1 MADLTAK
8 TRDSLPD
15 SAFAVPGKRK
25 LPVEDET
32 HARLA
37 ETQVGRT
44 QGLSSAE
51 RATAKKRIDA
61 ALDNDETEDTTK
73 SMSTPSERDLEKAH
87 SDVDTQMHDDERGT
101 IQKALAGLRAW
112 AGFGASEE
120 LVKGDPD
127 SEPMARAGDSQ
138 YPNDQGAE
146 KRLKRARAQSK
157 PGQTDQY
164 EGVEDADDDSVE
176 YENMEPDFLKTG
188 AKKSLA
194 PSDVYDELVKASGEE
209 LVQEINATPALE
221 AMASS
226 FAKSLSD
233 VSDIEGDHYEA
244 VMAGQQMLA
253 KGLVAVIGM
262 VEELAKSVKEMP
274 APKDAPAT
282 EDETPAAEEATEKSQ
297 SQKDREFT
305 LDFLEKS
312 FQNTNAPA
320 YLTAHSTL
328 AKGQSATEDIDGPGG
343 KQRLADALE
352 KSLSAGTIEIAFGA
366 SLLSDMDHLKP
377 SDVLKR
383 IPASQR
389 ASLGLSA

>member
-1 MADLTAK
+1 
-8 TRDSLPD
+8 
-15 SAFAVPGKRK
+15 
-25 LPVEDET
+25 
-32 HARLA
+32 
-37 ETQVGRT
+37 
-44 QGLSSAE
+44 
-51 RATAKKRIDA
+51 
-61 ALDNDETEDTTK
+61 
-73 SMSTPSERDLEKAH
+73 
-87 SDVDTQMHDDERGT
+87 
-101 IQKALAGLRAW
+101 
-112 AGFGASEE
+112 
-120 LVKGDPD
+120 
-127 SEPMARAGDSQ
+127 MARAGDSQ

-164 EGVEDADDDSVE
+164 EGVEDADDESVE